1 MRAKYARGDVEAET
15 LRSFLE
21 VEVEQWE
28 NDGWVRVQRQR
39 TSHEDPVNRRALN
52 PRHLPNR
59 DGHLIQSESARETER
74 GPEACI
80 LLL

>member
-52 PRHLPNR
+52 P
-59 DGHLIQSESARETER
+59 
-74 GPEACI
+74 
-80 LLL
+80 